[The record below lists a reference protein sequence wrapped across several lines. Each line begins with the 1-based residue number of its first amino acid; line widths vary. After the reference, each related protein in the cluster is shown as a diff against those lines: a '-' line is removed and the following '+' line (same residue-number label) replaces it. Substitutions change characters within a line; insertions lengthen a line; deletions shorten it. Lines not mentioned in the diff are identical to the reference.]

1 MGLFHRR
8 ILQERPNKSAEI
20 SSQSSGIIVVTGTR
34 SQYSKSTIGAMSLR
48 NTLKNKDPRCDLETL
63 SSSRKPIRK
72 VPSKS
77 DYKTSLSKI
86 SSHQCV
92 ISE

>member
-34 SQYSKSTIGAMSLR
+34 SAMSLR
-48 NTLKNKDPRCDLETL
+48 NTLKNKDPRCDLEAL
-63 SSSRKPIRK
+63 ASSRKPIRK